1 MNYGFCLGSNTNH
14 ALATKMTT
22 NSNNNNYDQQRW
34 FVMRAY
40 KCESKAEERLNGKG
54 GLRHFIP
61 KEYAIRTYH
70 GAKSRRLVPV
80 IPSLVFVRASRR
92 EIITF
97 KKDNNFLQYVMCK
110 DGDGSDFMVVPD
122 NQMENFIKVAS
133 HPEETL
139 RYLKPEEIDI
149 SKGTRIKII
158 GGVFDGVEGIFMK
171 TEGARDRRVVVKL
184 EGVLAVAAK
193 VHPDFIEVLP

>member
-1 MNYGFCLGSNTNH
+1 
-14 ALATKMTT
+14 MTT
-22 NSNNNNYDQQRW
+22 DSNKNNYDQPQC

-40 KCESKAEERLNGKG
+40 KCESKAEERLSGED
-54 GLRHFIP
+54 GLKHFIP

-92 EIITF
+92 EIVTF
-97 KKDNNFLQYVMCK
+97 KKYNNFLQYVMCK
-110 DGDGSDFMVVPD
+110 AGDSSDFMIVPD
-122 NQMENFIKVAS
+122 DQMDNFIKIAS

-149 SKGTRIKII
+149 SKGTRVRII

-171 TEGARDRRVVVKL
+171 TEGVRDRRVVVKL

-193 VHPDFIEVLP
+193 VHPEFIEVLR